1 MKDPLLGNKI
11 AAAVLTALLLVFG
24 LPQFAKI
31 VLGGGH
37 GSSSD
42 ELHLAYCCVELDFG
56 GSAAAAEEAPYDLG
70 LLLAN
75 ATPSNG
81 ERRIAVCKSCHTFEE
96 GGANG
101 TGPNLWNKMG
111 SDIAS
116 KPGFNYTSALLALE
130 GVWTWE
136 RMDAYLQNSQE
147 YVPGGG
153 MVQRVG
159 RDEQRA
165 DILAYLGSISPNAPA
180 FPDPLPAAAPA
191 EEVSEGG
198 DHSGEEAH

>member
-1 MKDPLLGNKI
+1 MNDPLLGNKI
-11 AAAVLTALLLVFG
+11 AAALLTALLLVFG

-31 VLGGGH
+31 ALGGGH
-37 GSSSD
+37 HAKGE

-56 GSAAAAEEAPYDLG
+56 GAAAAAVEAPYDLG

-75 ATPSNG
+75 ASAASG
-81 ERRIAVCKSCHTFEE
+81 ERRVAVCKSCHTFEE
-96 GGANG
+96 GGASG

-111 SDIAS
+111 AEIAS
-116 KPGFNYTSALLALE
+116 KPDFTYTSALAALD

-136 RMDAYLQNSQE
+136 RMDRYLQNSQE

-165 DILAYLGSISPNAPA
+165 DILAYLGSLSPNAPP
-180 FPDPLPAAAPA
+180 FPDPLPAPTA
-191 EEVSEGG
+191 EEAAEEPAAEEPA
-198 DHSGEEAH
+198 GE

>member
-1 MKDPLLGNKI
+1 MNDPLLFNKI
-11 AAAVLTALLLVFG
+11 AAALLVALLLVFG

-31 VLGGGH
+31 ALGGGH
-37 GSSSD
+37 HAKGE

-56 GSAAAAEEAPYDLG
+56 GAAAAAEEAPYDLG

-75 ATPSNG
+75 ANPAGG
-81 ERRIAVCKSCHTFEE
+81 ERRVAVCKSCHTFEE

-111 SDIAS
+111 AEIAS
-116 KPGFNYTSALLALE
+116 KPGFTYTSALAALE

-159 RDEQRA
+159 RDEHRA
-165 DILAYLGSISPNAPA
+165 DILAYLGTLSPNAPP
-180 FPDPLPAAAPA
+180 FPDPLPAAPA
-191 EEVSEGG
+191 EEAAGAEETAG
-198 DHSGEEAH
+198 D

>member
-31 VLGGGH
+31 VLGSGSH
-37 GSSSD
+37 GSSG
-42 ELHLAYCCVELDFG
+42 EGLHLAYCCVELDFG

-75 ATPSNG
+75 ANPTNG
-81 ERRIAVCKSCHTFEE
+81 ERRVAVCKSCHTFEE

-111 SDIAS
+111 ADIAS

-130 GVWTWE
+130 GEWTWE
-136 RMDAYLQNSQE
+136 RMDAYLQNSQD

-165 DILAYLGSISPNAPA
+165 DILAYLGSISPNSPV
-180 FPDPLPAAAPA
+180 FPEPLPAAAEEPTA
-191 EEVSEGG
+191 EG

>member
-11 AAAVLTALLLVFG
+11 AAAVLAALLLVFG

-37 GSSSD
+37 HAKGD
-42 ELHLAYCCVELDFG
+42 ELHLSYCCVELDFG
-56 GSAAAAEEAPYDLG
+56 GSAAAAEEEAPYDLG

-75 ATPSNG
+75 ANPANG
-81 ERRIAVCKSCHTFEE
+81 ERRVAVCKSCHTFEE
-96 GGANG
+96 GGASG

-111 SDIAS
+111 ADIAS
-116 KPGFNYTSALLALE
+116 KAGFNYTSALAALE

-153 MVQRVG
+153 MVQRVA

-180 FPDPLPAAAPA
+180 FPDPLPAPAAEPAA
-191 EEVSEGG
+191 EEQAE
-198 DHSGEEAH
+198 EEAN